1 MPARRASPRPAAG
14 NDATGTR
21 GVRTYAM
28 VERSSHLDFDIRD
41 QSGRTPLT
49 QPHKHEY
56 FQIQVN
62 LGGDTQHQIGGV
74 ARPFT
79 ARTLSFVL
87 PHRMHLVP
95 HPPGTRW
102 LVVNFSQSF
111 LWPHLD
117 VAPLDLEDVPLALA
131 PELAPFQFQEHLDF
145 TFGEEAFAQV
155 LGLIGVLQ
163 RENAGRRLAS
173 AAAIRGALLQL
184 LALTCQQWE
193 GELRALAAAQAQRG
207 SRRAAMARVLRY
219 LRDELAGTPTL
230 ADAAQAACLSPN
242 YLAHLVKKETGKT
255 FTDLLTERR
264 LALAQE
270 LLLATGERIGE
281 IARRCGF
288 ADEAYFARRF
298 RQWHGLSPRAWRE
311 ERLKALNSVQVLR

>member
-1 MPARRASPRPAAG
+1 MTRSMTSAAARAA
-14 NDATGTR
+14 
-21 GVRTYAM
+21 VRTYAM
-28 VERSSHLDFDIRD
+28 VERSNHLDFDIRD
-41 QSGRTPLT
+41 QSLRAPLT

-62 LGGDTQHQIGGV
+62 LAGDTQHHVGGT

-95 HPPGTRW
+95 HPPGTQW
-102 LVVNFSQSF
+102 LVVNFSQRF
-111 LWPHLD
+111 LRPDLD
-117 VAPLDLEDVPLALA
+117 VDPLDLEDVPLALA

-145 TFGEEAFAQV
+145 TFDEAGFAEV
-155 LGLIGVLQ
+155 RALLATMQ
-163 RENAGRRLAS
+163 RENAARRLAS
-173 AAAIRGALLQL
+173 LARIRGCLLEL
-184 LALTCQQWE
+184 LALTCQRWE
-193 GELRALAAAQAQRG
+193 RELLALAATQAQQG
-207 SRRAAMARVLRY
+207 SRRAALARVLRY
-219 LRDELAGTPTL
+219 LRDELAGEPTL
-230 ADAAQAACLSPN
+230 ADAAEAASLSPN

-255 FTDLLTERR
+255 FTELLTERR

-298 RQWHGLSPRAWRE
+298 RQWHGMSPRAWRAQQ
-311 ERLKALNSVQVLR
+311 RQVLG

>member
-1 MPARRASPRPAAG
+1 MNRAP
-14 NDATGTR
+14 
-21 GVRTYAM
+21 VRTYAM

-41 QSGRTPLT
+41 QSLRAPLT

-62 LGGDTQHQIGGV
+62 LAGDTQHHVGGTV
-74 ARPFT
+74 RPFT

-102 LVVNFSQSF
+102 LVVNFSQRF
-111 LWPHLD
+111 LRPDLAMD
-117 VAPLDLEDVPLALA
+117 PLDLEDVPLTLA

-145 TFGEEAFAQV
+145 TFDEAGFAEV
-155 LGLIGVLQ
+155 LALLGTMQ
-163 RENAGRRLAS
+163 RENAARRLAS
-173 AAAIRGALLQL
+173 LARIRGCLLEL
-184 LALTCQQWE
+184 LALTCQRWE
-193 GELRALAAAQAQRG
+193 GELLALAATQAQQG
-207 SRRAAMARVLRY
+207 SRRAALARVLRY
-219 LRDELAGTPTL
+219 LRDELAGEPTL
-230 ADAAQAACLSPN
+230 ADAAEAASLSPN
-242 YLAHLVKKETGKT
+242 YLTHLIKKETGKT
-255 FTDLLTERR
+255 FTELLTERR

-311 ERLKALNSVQVLR
+311 RQRQALG